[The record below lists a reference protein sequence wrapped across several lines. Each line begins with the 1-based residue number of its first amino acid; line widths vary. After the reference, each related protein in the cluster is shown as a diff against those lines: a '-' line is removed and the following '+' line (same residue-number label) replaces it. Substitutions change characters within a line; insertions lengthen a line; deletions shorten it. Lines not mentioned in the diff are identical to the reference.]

1 MTRYEQLASQ
11 IRSQIQSK
19 VWQAG
24 DKLPSLRE
32 SCKQSGLS
40 LMTVVQSYQLLE
52 SQGWIVARPQSGYY
66 VASRPTQLP
75 QPQRGTQLHL
85 SEQVDI
91 NAFIFEVLQAGKDP
105 SIVPFGSAFP
115 DPSLLLQPRLS
126 KALASVARKIS
137 PQSSVTNLPPGNE
150 SLRRNIAQRYAAS
163 GMNVSPEE
171 IVITA
176 GAMESLSLSLQAVT
190 DPGDWVVIESPA
202 FYGAL
207 QAIERLRLKAIAI
220 TTHPQLGIDLDA
232 LEQVIGQ
239 YPIKACWLMTHFQNP
254 LGSTMPWSHKQRLVN
269 LLQQNNISLIE
280 DDVYGELY
288 FGAQRPLPAKAL
300 DQHRQILHCSSF
312 SKCLAPGFRVGWV
325 AAGIHAQRIQ
335 HLQLMSTVSAS
346 VPTQLAL
353 ADYLTQGGYDTHLRR
368 LRRVMEQRL
377 NSMHQA
383 VVDAFP
389 RNVKI
394 SHPGG
399 GYFLWL
405 EMEPPF
411 NTNELYLRALE
422 QGISI
427 APGRM
432 FTTGNKFDHC
442 FRLNASFPW
451 SGHSEQAIKTLGQLA
466 YQLSGQSSAGKPV
479 R

>member
-1 MTRYEQLASQ
+1 
-11 IRSQIQSK
+11 
-19 VWQAG
+19 
-24 DKLPSLRE
+24 
-32 SCKQSGLS
+32 
-40 LMTVVQSYQLLE
+40 MTVVQSYQLLE

-75 QPQRGTQLHL
+75 QPQRGKKLHL
-85 SEQVDI
+85 DEQVDI
-91 NAFIFEVLQAGKDP
+91 NAFIFDVLQAGKDP
-105 SIVPFGSAFP
+105 AIMPFGSAFP

-126 KALASVARKIS
+126 RSLASVARKIS

-190 DPGDWVVIESPA
+190 QPGDWVVLESPA

-207 QAIERLRLKAIAI
+207 QAIERLRLKAIFI
-220 TTHPQLGIDLDA
+220 TTHPQHGMDLDA
-232 LEQVIGQ
+232 LEQVITQ

-254 LGSTMPWSHKQRLVN
+254 LGCTMSWPQKKRLVA

-288 FGAQRPLPAKAL
+288 FGAERPLPAKAL

-325 AAGIHAQRIQ
+325 AAGEHAQRIQ

-346 VPTQLAL
+346 VPTQLAI

-368 LRRVMEQRL
+368 LRRLMEQRL
-377 NSMHQA
+377 NALRQA
-383 VVDAFP
+383 VVEHFP
-389 RNVKI
+389 KNVKI
-394 SHPGG
+394 SHPAG

-405 EMEPPF
+405 ELEPPF
-411 NTNELYLRALE
+411 NASELYRRALA
-422 QGISI
+422 QGVSI

-432 FTTGNKFDHC
+432 FTTGNQFDHC
-442 FRLNASFPW
+442 FRLNASFAW
-451 SGHSEQAIKTLGQLA
+451 SEQSKQAIQILAQLIR
-466 YQLSGQSSAGKPV
+466 QLSHDTDYSRS